1 MNCASKPRV
10 ISDDHDHN
18 CNANVIE
25 SLGHLLAS
33 NPGIRFSHSFGEKSC
48 KTKSGMKSVG
58 SRLDTSH
65 TSGEQPSPSCY
76 TLSENKTKQNK

>member
-10 ISDDHDHN
+10 ISDDHNYN

-33 NPGIRFSHSFGEKSC
+33 NPGISYVLDFLTVLDMQQTLVKCTACFVR
-48 KTKSGMKSVG
+48 G
-58 SRLDTSH
+58 S
-65 TSGEQPSPSCY
+65 Q
-76 TLSENKTKQNK
+76 KV

>member
-10 ISDDHDHN
+10 ISDDHNYN

-33 NPGIRFSHSFGEKSC
+33 NPGISYVLDFLTVLEKKAASQYLEC
-48 KTKSGMKSVG
+48 KVWVRG
-58 SRLDTSH
+58 
-65 TSGEQPSPSCY
+65 
-76 TLSENKTKQNK
+76 